1 VLKLTKLKYGRCCFD
16 VVIRRYKWLFCIVAT
31 ELLTLYPERNVL
43 AVAVKWTN
51 SRKGCYVKDYYSAG
65 VCYYL

>member
-43 AVAVKWTN
+43 AVAV
-51 SRKGCYVKDYYSAG
+51 
-65 VCYYL
+65 